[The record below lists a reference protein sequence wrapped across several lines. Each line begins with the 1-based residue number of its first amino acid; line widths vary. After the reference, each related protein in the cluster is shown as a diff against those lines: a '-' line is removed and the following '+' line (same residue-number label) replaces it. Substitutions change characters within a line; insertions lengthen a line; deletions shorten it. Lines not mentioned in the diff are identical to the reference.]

1 MKRVQIN
8 PNKISLGYLDVD
20 ELGFNCFKLCRSS
33 EKELFEDENDPDR
46 GYAHTF
52 DYQVFTLYGPKL
64 GRIQVQTFHLRW
76 NWTAPVV
83 SEDAIN
89 YDTSSPYLVHLVGQ
103 K

>member
-8 PNKISLGYLDVD
+8 PNNTSMHYLDID

-33 EKELFEDENDPDR
+33 EKELFEDEEDQER
-46 GYAHTF
+46 GFAHTF

-76 NWTAPVV
+76 NWSAPILHEERIKFDQ
-83 SEDAIN
+83 SK
-89 YDTSSPYLVHLVGQ
+89 PYLVSLIG
-103 K
+103 